1 MESKTTGITRRIW
14 LRKLRAQHALLL
26 MLLPGIAY
34 YIIFKYIPI
43 ISGVMLS
50 VVKYNLRK
58 GIFASPLADPWY
70 KNFQFFVESPY
81 FGQLI
86 SNTLLIS
93 LQKMLIGLPLA
104 VVLAILLFECRKIY
118 MRRIIQTLTY
128 MPHFLSWVVIYGM
141 CFALLSETNGLIND
155 WIRTLT
161 GSPVPFFSSQPVF
174 RQLII
179 WSDIWKSTG
188 WSAIL
193 YMAAISGI
201 DPSLYEAA
209 SIDGSSRIRS
219 IWHITLPSIMP
230 VVVLTL
236 ILRCGSILD
245 AGFEQIFVMY
255 NAAVRPAVDIIDTWV
270 YRTGLENMNLPLASA
285 VGLFK
290 SVISFAL
297 VVTTNRIARRWGGS
311 MW

>member
-1 MESKTTGITRRIW
+1 MLEKAVSRKRWAW
-14 LRKLRAQHALLL
+14 LHTMRKQHAYLL
-26 MLLPGIAY
+26 MLLPGVAY
-34 YIIFKYIPI
+34 YVIFKYIPI
-43 ISGVMLS
+43 VSGVMLS

-58 GIFASPLADPWY
+58 GILASPVLDPWY
-70 KNFQFFVESPY
+70 KNFQFFVQSPY
-81 FGQLI
+81 FTQLL
-86 SNTLLIS
+86 SNTLIIS

-104 VVLAILLFECRKIY
+104 VLLAIFLFECRSTRF
-118 MRRIIQTLTY
+118 RRAIQTLTY

-141 CFALLSETNGLIND
+141 CFALFSETNGLLND

-161 GSPVPFFSSQPVF
+161 GRTLPFFSSQPIF
-174 RQLII
+174 RNLII

-201 DPSLYEAA
+201 DPNLYEAA
-209 SIDGSSRIRS
+209 SIDGCSRVRS

-255 NAAVRPAVDIIDTWV
+255 NTAVRPAVDIIDTWV

-290 SVISFAL
+290 SIISFAL
-297 VVTTNRIARRWGGS
+297 VVATNNVARRWGGS